1 MTTTRAQ
8 GRKISQFVAKTTIS
22 GSNSYLNYIIDSTN
36 YRIAYTDFVNGLGVT
51 GTIVQAGAATAAPI
65 LDTQATVNN
74 IRGIENGSGIAA
86 NVSASNGVEIKHNF
100 TVDATGSPLM
110 LNTTATSPTF
120 VSLLAGSGITLAAA
134 GNVISISANDDLAYA
149 ESYLQGNSTATVI
162 ASTATPV
169 LIAGTWAFGV
179 NTGFTQ
185 TSSGRFTYNGSTTAV
200 MTIHASITLDPV
212 SASNQNLSVYVAKN
226 GAVISET
233 RISASIAAGLTQ
245 NLALST
251 NQSFATND
259 YVELFV
265 RNSTSTDNILVS
277 SALFGID

>member
-36 YRIAYTDFVNGLGVT
+36 YRIAYTDFISGLGVT

-185 TSSGRFTYNGSTTAV
+185 TSAGRFTYNGSTTAV

>member
-22 GSNSYLNYIIDSTN
+22 GSNSYLNYIIDNTN
-36 YRIAYTDFVNGLGVT
+36 YRIAYTDFIGGLGVT
-51 GTIVQAGAATAAPI
+51 GTIVQAGAVTAAPI
-65 LDTQATVNN
+65 LDTQGDINN

-86 NVSASNGVEIKHNF
+86 NVSATDGVEIKHNF

-120 VSLLAGSGITLAAA
+120 VSLLAGSGITLTAV
-134 GNVISISANDDLAYA
+134 GNVISISANDDLAYV
-149 ESYLQGNSTATVI
+149 ESSLQANATATVI
-162 ASTATPV
+162 GATATPV

-185 TSSGRFTYNGSTTAV
+185 TSGGRFTYNGTTTAV

-212 SASNQNLSVYVAKN
+212 SAASQDLSVYVAKN
-226 GAVISET
+226 GVVIAAT
-233 RISASIAAGLTQ
+233 RISAFISTGLTQ
-245 NLALST
+245 NLSLST

-265 RNSTSTDNILVS
+265 RNATSTDNITVS

>member
-36 YRIAYTDFVNGLGVT
+36 YRIAYTDFISGLGVT

-74 IRGIENGSGIAA
+74 IRSIENGSGIAA

-185 TSSGRFTYNGSTTAV
+185 TSAGRFTYNGSTTAV

-277 SALFGID
+277 SALYGID

>member
-51 GTIVQAGAATAAPI
+51 GTIVQAGAVTAAPI
-65 LDTQATVNN
+65 LDIQATVNN

-86 NVSASNGVEIKHNF
+86 NVSASNGVQIKHNF

-110 LNTTATSPTF
+110 LNTAATSPTF
-120 VSLLAGSGITLAAA
+120 VSLLAGSGITLSAA
-134 GNVISISANDDLAYA
+134 GNVIAISANDDLAYA

-162 ASTATPV
+162 ASTSTPV

-185 TSSGRFTYNGSTTAV
+185 TSGGRFTYNGSTTAV

-212 SASNQNLSVYVAKN
+212 SASNQNLSLYVAKN
-226 GAVISET
+226 GAVIAAT
-233 RISASIAAGLTQ
+233 RISASIANGLTQ

-265 RNSTSTDNILVS
+265 QNSTSTDNILVA

>member
-22 GSNSYLNYIIDSTN
+22 GSNSYLNYIIDNTN
-36 YRIAYTDFVNGLGVT
+36 YRIAYTDFLGGLGVT
-51 GTIVQAGAATAAPI
+51 GTIVQEGAVTAAPI
-65 LDTQATVNN
+65 LDTQGDINN

-86 NVSASNGVEIKHNF
+86 NVSATDGVEIKHNF

-120 VSLLAGSGITLAAA
+120 VSLLAGSGITLTAV

-185 TSSGRFTYNGSTTAV
+185 TSGGRFTYNGTTTAV

-212 SASNQNLSVYVAKN
+212 SAASQNLSVYVAKN
-226 GAVISET
+226 GVVIDAT
-233 RISASIAAGLTQ
+233 RISAFISTGLTQ
-245 NLALST
+245 NLSLST

-265 RNSTSTDNILVS
+265 RNATSTDNITVA

>member
-74 IRGIENGSGIAA
+74 IRSIENGSGIAA

-185 TSSGRFTYNGSTTAV
+185 TSAGRFTYNGSTTAV

-265 RNSTSTDNILVS
+265 RNSTTTDNILVS

>member
-1 MTTTRAQ
+1 M
-8 GRKISQFVAKTTIS
+8 
-22 GSNSYLNYIIDSTN
+22 
-36 YRIAYTDFVNGLGVT
+36 GVT
-51 GTIVQAGAATAAPI
+51 GTIVQAGAVTAAPI
-65 LDTQATVNN
+65 LDTQGDINN

-86 NVSASNGVEIKHNF
+86 NVSATDGVEIKHNF

-120 VSLLAGSGITLAAA
+120 VSLLAGSGITLSAA
-134 GNVISISANDDLAYA
+134 GNVIAISANDDLAYA
-149 ESYLQGNSTATVI
+149 ESYLQGNSTDTVI

-185 TSSGRFTYNGSTTAV
+185 TSGGRLTYNGTTTAV

-212 SASNQNLSVYVAKN
+212 SAANQDLSVYVAKN
-226 GAVISET
+226 GAIIAAT
-233 RISASIAAGLTQ
+233 RISAFISAGLTQ
-245 NLALST
+245 NLSLST
-251 NQSFATND
+251 NQSFAAND

-265 RNSTSTDNILVS
+265 RNATSTDNITVA

>member
-22 GSNSYLNYIIDSTN
+22 GSNSYLNYIIDNTN
-36 YRIAYTDFVNGLGVT
+36 YRIAYTDFLGGLGVT
-51 GTIVQAGAATAAPI
+51 GTIVQAGAVTAAPI
-65 LDTQATVNN
+65 LDTQGDINN

-86 NVSASNGVEIKHNF
+86 NVSATDGVEIKHNF

-120 VSLLAGSGITLAAA
+120 VSLLAGSGITLSAV
-134 GNVISISANDDLAYA
+134 GNVIAISANDDLAYA

-185 TSSGRFTYNGSTTAV
+185 TSGGRFTYNGTTTAV

-212 SASNQNLSVYVAKN
+212 SAANQDLSVYVAKN
-226 GAVISET
+226 GVVLAAT
-233 RISASIAAGLTQ
+233 RISAFISAGLTQ
-245 NLALST
+245 NLSLST

-265 RNSTSTDNILVS
+265 RNATSTDNITVA

>member
-51 GTIVQAGAATAAPI
+51 GTIVQAGAVTAAPI

-120 VSLLAGSGITLAAA
+120 VSLLAGSGITLSAA
-134 GNVISISANDDLAYA
+134 GNVIAISANDDLAYA

-179 NTGFTQ
+179 NAGFTQ
-185 TSSGRFTYNGSTTAV
+185 TSAGRFTYNGTTTAV

-212 SASNQNLSVYVAKN
+212 SASNQNLSLYVAKN

-265 RNSTSTDNILVS
+265 QNSTSTDNILVA

>member
-22 GSNSYLNYIIDSTN
+22 GSNSYLNYIIDNTN
-36 YRIAYTDFVNGLGVT
+36 YRIAYTDFLGGLGVT
-51 GTIVQAGAATAAPI
+51 GTIVQAGAVTAAPI
-65 LDTQATVNN
+65 LDTQGDINN

-86 NVSASNGVEIKHNF
+86 NVSATDGVEIKHNF

-110 LNTTATSPTF
+110 LNTAATSPTF
-120 VSLLAGSGITLAAA
+120 VSLLAGSGITLSAA
-134 GNVISISANDDLAYA
+134 GNVIAISANDDLAYA
-149 ESYLQGNSTATVI
+149 ESYLQGNSTDTVI

-185 TSSGRFTYNGSTTAV
+185 TSGGRFTYNGTTTAV

-212 SASNQNLSVYVAKN
+212 SAASQDLSVYVAKN
-226 GAVISET
+226 GVVIAAT
-233 RISASIAAGLTQ
+233 RISAFISAGLTQ
-245 NLALST
+245 NLSLST

-265 RNSTSTDNILVS
+265 RNATSTDNITVA

>member
-22 GSNSYLNYIIDSTN
+22 GSNSYLNYIIDNTN
-36 YRIAYTDFVNGLGVT
+36 YRIAYTDFLGGLGVT
-51 GTIVQAGAATAAPI
+51 GTIVQEGAVTAAPI
-65 LDTQATVNN
+65 LDTQGDINN

-86 NVSASNGVEIKHNF
+86 NVSATDGVEIKHNF

-120 VSLLAGSGITLAAA
+120 VSLLAGSGITLTAV

-185 TSSGRFTYNGSTTAV
+185 TSGGRFTYNGTTTAV

-212 SASNQNLSVYVAKN
+212 SAASQDLSVYVAKN
-226 GAVISET
+226 GAVIAAT
-233 RISASIAAGLTQ
+233 RISAFISAGLTQ
-245 NLALST
+245 NLSLST

-265 RNSTSTDNILVS
+265 RNATSTDNITVA

>member
-36 YRIAYTDFVNGLGVT
+36 YRIAYTDFISGLGVT

-185 TSSGRFTYNGSTTAV
+185 TSAGRFTYNGSTTAV

-212 SASNQNLSVYVAKN
+212 SASNQNLSLYVAKN

>member
-8 GRKISQFVAKTTIS
+8 GRKKSQFVAKTTVEA
-22 GSNSYLNYIIDSTN
+22 GGYFDYVVNGYN
-36 YRIAYTDFVNGLGVT
+36 YRIAYTDFIGGLGVT
-51 GTIVQAGAATAAPI
+51 GTIVQEGNVSGTPV
-65 LDTQATVNN
+65 LETVAVGNHK
-74 IRGIENGSGIAA
+74 IRNLENGSGVKS
-86 NVSASNGVEIKHNF
+86 NVSAGNGITLSHNF

-110 LNTTATSPTF
+110 LNTAATSPTF
-120 VSLLAGSGITLAAA
+120 VSLLAGSGITLSAA
-134 GNVISISANDDLAYA
+134 GNVIAISANDDLAYA

-169 LIAGTWAFGV
+169 LIAGTWTFGV

-185 TSSGRFTYNGSTTAV
+185 TSAGRFTYNGTTAAV

-212 SASNQNLSVYVAKN
+212 SASNQNLSLYVAKN

-259 YVELFV
+259 YIDLFV
-265 RNSTSTDNILVS
+265 QNSTTTDNILVA

>member
-51 GTIVQAGAATAAPI
+51 GTIVQAGAVTAAPI
-65 LDTQATVNN
+65 LDTQSTVNN

-86 NVSASNGVEIKHNF
+86 NVSASNGVQIKHNF
-100 TVDATGSPLM
+100 TIDATGSPLM

-120 VSLLAGSGITLAAA
+120 VSLLAGSGITLSAA
-134 GNVISISANDDLAYA
+134 GNVIAISANDDLAYA

-162 ASTATPV
+162 ASTTTPV

-185 TSSGRFTYNGSTTAV
+185 TSAGRFTYNGTTTAV
-200 MTIHASITLDPV
+200 MTIHASITLNPV
-212 SASNQNLSVYVAKN
+212 SASNQNLSLYVAKN

-265 RNSTSTDNILVS
+265 RNSTTTDNILVS

>member
-36 YRIAYTDFVNGLGVT
+36 YRIAYTDFISGLGVT

-169 LIAGTWAFGV
+169 LIAGTWTFGV

-185 TSSGRFTYNGSTTAV
+185 TSAGRFTYNGTTTAV

-212 SASNQNLSVYVAKN
+212 SASNQNLSLYVAKN

>member
-36 YRIAYTDFVNGLGVT
+36 YRIAYTDFISGLGVT

-74 IRGIENGSGIAA
+74 IRSIENGSGIAA

-185 TSSGRFTYNGSTTAV
+185 TSAGRFTYNGSTTAV

>member
-22 GSNSYLNYIIDSTN
+22 GSNSYLNYIIDNTN
-36 YRIAYTDFVNGLGVT
+36 YRIAYTDFIGGLGVT
-51 GTIVQAGAATAAPI
+51 GTIVQAGAVTAAPI
-65 LDTQATVNN
+65 LDTQGDINN

-86 NVSASNGVEIKHNF
+86 NVSATDGVEIKHNF

-120 VSLLAGSGITLAAA
+120 VSLLAGSGITLTAA
-134 GNVISISANDDLAYA
+134 GNVIAISANDDLAYA

-185 TSSGRFTYNGSTTAV
+185 TSGGRFTYNGTTTAV

-212 SASNQNLSVYVAKN
+212 SAASQDLSVYVAKN
-226 GAVISET
+226 GVVIAAT
-233 RISASIAAGLTQ
+233 RISAFISTGLTQ
-245 NLALST
+245 NLSLST

-265 RNSTSTDNILVS
+265 RNATSTDNITVS

>member
-22 GSNSYLNYIIDSTN
+22 GSNSYLNYIIDNTN
-36 YRIAYTDFVNGLGVT
+36 YRIAYTDFLGGLGVT
-51 GTIVQAGAATAAPI
+51 GTIVQEGAVTAAPI
-65 LDTQATVNN
+65 LDTQGDINN

-86 NVSASNGVEIKHNF
+86 NVSATDGVEIKHNF

-120 VSLLAGSGITLAAA
+120 VSLLAGSGITLTAA
-134 GNVISISANDDLAYA
+134 GNVIAISANDDLAYA

-185 TSSGRFTYNGSTTAV
+185 TSGGRFTYNGTTTAV

-212 SASNQNLSVYVAKN
+212 SAASQDLSVYVAKN
-226 GAVISET
+226 GVVIAAT
-233 RISASIAAGLTQ
+233 RISAFISAGLTQ
-245 NLALST
+245 NLSLST

-265 RNSTSTDNILVS
+265 RNATSTDNITVA

>member
-36 YRIAYTDFVNGLGVT
+36 YRIAYTDFISGLGVT

>member
-51 GTIVQAGAATAAPI
+51 GTIVQAGAVTAAPI
-65 LDTQATVNN
+65 LDTQSTVNN

-86 NVSASNGVEIKHNF
+86 NVSASNGVQIKHNF
-100 TVDATGSPLM
+100 TIDATGSPLM

-120 VSLLAGSGITLAAA
+120 VSLLAGSGITLSAA
-134 GNVISISANDDLAYA
+134 GNVIAISANDDLAYA

-162 ASTATPV
+162 ASTTTPV

-185 TSSGRFTYNGSTTAV
+185 TSGGRFTYNGTTTAV

-212 SASNQNLSVYVAKN
+212 SASNQNLSLYVAKN
-226 GAVISET
+226 GAVIAAT
-233 RISASIAAGLTQ
+233 RISASIANGLTQ

-265 RNSTSTDNILVS
+265 QNSTSTDNILVA

>member
-51 GTIVQAGAATAAPI
+51 GTIVQAGAVTAAPI

-86 NVSASNGVEIKHNF
+86 NVSASNGVQIKHNF

-110 LNTTATSPTF
+110 LNTAATSPTF
-120 VSLLAGSGITLAAA
+120 VSLLAGSGITLSAA
-134 GNVISISANDDLAYA
+134 GNVIAISANDDLAYA

-162 ASTATPV
+162 ASTTTPV

-185 TSSGRFTYNGSTTAV
+185 TSAGRFTYNGTTTAV
-200 MTIHASITLDPV
+200 MTIHASITLNPV
-212 SASNQNLSVYVAKN
+212 SASNQNLSLYVAKN

-265 RNSTSTDNILVS
+265 RNSTTTDNILVS

>member
-36 YRIAYTDFVNGLGVT
+36 YRIAYTDFISGLGVT

-185 TSSGRFTYNGSTTAV
+185 TSAGRFTYNGSTTAV

-212 SASNQNLSVYVAKN
+212 SASNQNLSLYVAKN

-265 RNSTSTDNILVS
+265 QNSTSTDNILVS

>member
-51 GTIVQAGAATAAPI
+51 GTIVQAGAVTAAPI
-65 LDTQATVNN
+65 LDTQGTVNN

-185 TSSGRFTYNGSTTAV
+185 TSAGRFTYNGSTTAV

-212 SASNQNLSVYVAKN
+212 SASNQNLSLYVAKN

-265 RNSTSTDNILVS
+265 RNSTTTDNILVS

>member
-22 GSNSYLNYIIDSTN
+22 GSNSYLNYIIDNTN
-36 YRIAYTDFVNGLGVT
+36 YRIAYTDFIGGLGVT
-51 GTIVQAGAATAAPI
+51 GTIVQAGAVTAAPI
-65 LDTQATVNN
+65 LDTQGDINN

-86 NVSASNGVEIKHNF
+86 NVSATDGVEIKHNF

-110 LNTTATSPTF
+110 LNTAATSPTF
-120 VSLLAGSGITLAAA
+120 VSLLAGSGITLTAV
-134 GNVISISANDDLAYA
+134 GNVISISANDDLAYV
-149 ESYLQGNSTATVI
+149 ESSLQANATATVI
-162 ASTATPV
+162 GATATPV

-185 TSSGRFTYNGSTTAV
+185 TSGGRFTYNGTTTAV

-212 SASNQNLSVYVAKN
+212 SAASQDLSVYVAKN
-226 GAVISET
+226 GAVIAAT
-233 RISASIAAGLTQ
+233 RISAFISAGLTQ
-245 NLALST
+245 NLSLST

-265 RNSTSTDNILVS
+265 RNATSTDNITVS

>member
-185 TSSGRFTYNGSTTAV
+185 TSAGRFTYNGSTTAV

>member
-22 GSNSYLNYIIDSTN
+22 GSNSYLNYIIDNTN
-36 YRIAYTDFVNGLGVT
+36 YRIAYTDFLGGLGVT
-51 GTIVQAGAATAAPI
+51 GTIVQAGAVTAAPI
-65 LDTQATVNN
+65 LDTQGDINN

-86 NVSASNGVEIKHNF
+86 NVSATDGVEIKHNF

-120 VSLLAGSGITLAAA
+120 VSLLAGSGITLTAA
-134 GNVISISANDDLAYA
+134 GNVIAISANDDLAYA

-185 TSSGRFTYNGSTTAV
+185 TSGGRFTYNGTTTAV

-212 SASNQNLSVYVAKN
+212 SAASQDLSVYVAKN
-226 GAVISET
+226 GVVIAAT
-233 RISASIAAGLTQ
+233 RISAFISTGLTQ
-245 NLALST
+245 NLSLST

-265 RNSTSTDNILVS
+265 RNATSTDNITVS

>member
-22 GSNSYLNYIIDSTN
+22 GSNSYLNYIIDNTN
-36 YRIAYTDFVNGLGVT
+36 YRIAYTDFLGGLGVT
-51 GTIVQAGAATAAPI
+51 GTIVQAGAVTAAPI
-65 LDTQATVNN
+65 LDTQGDINN

-86 NVSASNGVEIKHNF
+86 NVSATDGVEIKHNF

-120 VSLLAGSGITLAAA
+120 VSLLAGSGITLTAA
-134 GNVISISANDDLAYA
+134 GNVIAISANDDLAYA

-185 TSSGRFTYNGSTTAV
+185 TSGGRFTYNGTTTAV

-212 SASNQNLSVYVAKN
+212 SAASQDLSVYVAKN
-226 GAVISET
+226 GAVIAAT
-233 RISASIAAGLTQ
+233 RISAFISAGLTQ
-245 NLALST
+245 NLSLST

-265 RNSTSTDNILVS
+265 RNATSTDNITVS

>member
-22 GSNSYLNYIIDSTN
+22 GSNSYLNYIIDNTN
-36 YRIAYTDFVNGLGVT
+36 YRIAYTDFIGGLGVT
-51 GTIVQAGAATAAPI
+51 GTIVQAGAVTAAPI
-65 LDTQATVNN
+65 LDTQGDINN

-86 NVSASNGVEIKHNF
+86 NVSATDGVEIKHNF

-120 VSLLAGSGITLAAA
+120 VSLLAGSGITLTAA
-134 GNVISISANDDLAYA
+134 GNVIAISANDDLAYA

-185 TSSGRFTYNGSTTAV
+185 TSGGRFTYNGTTTAV

-212 SASNQNLSVYVAKN
+212 SAASQDLSVYVAKN
-226 GAVISET
+226 GVVIAAT
-233 RISASIAAGLTQ
+233 RISAFISAGLTQ
-245 NLALST
+245 NLSLST

-265 RNSTSTDNILVS
+265 RNATSTDNITVA

>member
-74 IRGIENGSGIAA
+74 IRSIENGSGIAA

-185 TSSGRFTYNGSTTAV
+185 TSAGRFTYNGSTTAV

>member
-22 GSNSYLNYIIDSTN
+22 GSNSYLNYIIDNTN
-36 YRIAYTDFVNGLGVT
+36 YRIAYTDFLGGLGVT
-51 GTIVQAGAATAAPI
+51 GTIVQAGAVTSAPI
-65 LDTQATVNN
+65 LDTQATVNK

-86 NVSASNGVEIKHNF
+86 NVSATDGVEIKHNF

-120 VSLLAGSGITLAAA
+120 VSLLAGSGITLTTS
-134 GNVISISANDDLAYA
+134 GNVIAISANDDLAYA
-149 ESYLQGNSTATVI
+149 ESYLQGNSTDTVI

-185 TSSGRFTYNGSTTAV
+185 TSGGRLTYNGTTTAV
-200 MTIHASITLDPV
+200 MTIHASITLDPA
-212 SASNQNLSVYVAKN
+212 SAANQDLSVYVAKN
-226 GAVISET
+226 GAVIAAT
-233 RISASIAAGLTQ
+233 RISAFISAGLTQ
-245 NLALST
+245 NLSLST
-251 NQSFATND
+251 NQSFAAND

-265 RNSTSTDNILVS
+265 RNATSTDNITVA

>member
-22 GSNSYLNYIIDSTN
+22 GSNSYLNYIIDNTN
-36 YRIAYTDFVNGLGVT
+36 YRIAYTDFLGGLGVT
-51 GTIVQAGAATAAPI
+51 GTIVQAGAVTAAPI
-65 LDTQATVNN
+65 LDTQGDINN

-86 NVSASNGVEIKHNF
+86 NVSATDGVEIKHNF

-120 VSLLAGSGITLAAA
+120 VSLLAGSGITLTAV
-134 GNVISISANDDLAYA
+134 GNVISISANDDLAYV
-149 ESYLQGNSTATVI
+149 ESSLQANATATVI
-162 ASTATPV
+162 GATATPV

-185 TSSGRFTYNGSTTAV
+185 TSGGRLTYNGTTTAV

-212 SASNQNLSVYVAKN
+212 SAASQDLSVYVAKN
-226 GAVISET
+226 GVVITAT
-233 RISASIAAGLTQ
+233 RISAFISAGLTQ
-245 NLALST
+245 NLSLST

-265 RNSTSTDNILVS
+265 RNATSTDNITVA

>member
-22 GSNSYLNYIIDSTN
+22 GSNSYLNYIIDNTN
-36 YRIAYTDFVNGLGVT
+36 YRIAYTDFLGGLGVT
-51 GTIVQAGAATAAPI
+51 GTIVQAGAVTAAPI
-65 LDTQATVNN
+65 LDTQGDINN

-86 NVSASNGVEIKHNF
+86 NVSATDGVEIKHNF

-120 VSLLAGSGITLAAA
+120 VSLLAGSGITLTAA
-134 GNVISISANDDLAYA
+134 GNVIAISANDDLAYV
-149 ESYLQGNSTATVI
+149 ESSLQANATATVI
-162 ASTATPV
+162 GATATPV

-185 TSSGRFTYNGSTTAV
+185 TSGGRFTYNGTTTAV

-212 SASNQNLSVYVAKN
+212 SAASQDLSVYVAKN
-226 GAVISET
+226 GAVIAAT
-233 RISASIAAGLTQ
+233 RISAFISAGLTQ
-245 NLALST
+245 NLSLST

-265 RNSTSTDNILVS
+265 RNATSTDNITVS